1 MYIQVVTKLRILSAF
16 GLAVLL
22 IQGTPLSL
30 CAARATP
37 MPCCTPS
44 SDCGAVSFSAASCC
58 RLNAPADRQEGAD
71 RTGATPRPS
80 LTQTPVAVPMQGLS
94 PRDDGFA
101 SAVPNGS
108 PPQQPRVPL
117 YLKFASLLC

>member
-1 MYIQVVTKLRILSAF
+1 MYIQDVMKLRILSAF

-30 CAARATP
+30 CAARTTR

-44 SDCGAVSFSAASCC
+44 TDCAFSFSASCC
-58 RLNAPADRQEGAD
+58 GLSAPADRQEGAD
-71 RTGATPRPS
+71 RTGVTYRPS
-80 LTQTPVAVPMQGLS
+80 LTQAPVAVPMQGLNA
-94 PRDDGFA
+94 REDGFA
-101 SAVPNGS
+101 SAALTGS
-108 PPQQPRVPL
+108 PPQQTRVPL